1 MPLKG
6 TKKQMFHEF
15 RHGGTFKRTARKFGK
30 AKAEKQ
36 MQAAVLSTRRGQAAT
51 KKRTTARRKAAAKRW
66 SD

>member
-15 RHGGTFKRTARKFGK
+15 RHGGTFKRTAAKSGK

-36 MQAAVLSTRRGQAAT
+36 MQAAVLSTRR
-51 KKRTTARRKAAAKRW
+51 RKAAKKAARKRKAK
-66 SD
+66 